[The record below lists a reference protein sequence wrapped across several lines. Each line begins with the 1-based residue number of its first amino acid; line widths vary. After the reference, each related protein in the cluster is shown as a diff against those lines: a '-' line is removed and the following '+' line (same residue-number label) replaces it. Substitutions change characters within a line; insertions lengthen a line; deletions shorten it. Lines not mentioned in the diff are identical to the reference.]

1 MVYLIGRVLCSAVK
15 NLFDNQLNIFD
26 FKSQTGQTEW
36 NLTHHLAIE
45 INKYI
50 FWLDHD
56 LDVTKRNL
64 GNKRPDIIF
73 HKRGIDALNFLV
85 VEVKYGDRSIEED
98 IRKIKEDWMGSELR
112 YRFGATIRIVNKNEY
127 EVIILDN
134 NNKKWQGN
142 QEAIYLPIKKSS
154 NSQRKKIVK
163 FIDKIFSLSHGEDY
177 LENPQKQAK
186 VKECER
192 KIDQLVYKL
201 YGLNDEEIKIVEG
214 EADGKE

>member
-1 MVYLIGRVLCSAVK
+1 MVYLIGRALCSAVK

-36 NLTHHLAIE
+36 NLTHHLANE
-45 INKYI
+45 IHKYI

-64 GNKRPDIIF
+64 ENRRPDIIF

-85 VEVKYGDRSIEED
+85 VEVKYRVRSIKED
-98 IRKIKEDWMGSELR
+98 IRKIKEDWMGSKLR
-112 YRFGATIRIVNKNEY
+112 YRFGASIRIVNKNEY

-134 NNKKWQGN
+134 DNIKWQGN
-142 QEAIYLPIKKSS
+142 QETIYLPIKKSS
-154 NSQRKKIVK
+154 SQRKKIVR
-163 FIDKIFSLSHGEDY
+163 FVDKIFSLTHAEDY
-177 LENPQKQAK
+177 LENLQIKAK

-192 KIDQLVYKL
+192 QIDQLVYKL
-201 YGLNDEEIKIVEG
+201 YELTDEEIKIVEG
-214 EADGKE
+214 EAGGKE